1 MNEDNSI
8 YRNLICTKSTSW
20 KKVWRALF
28 YLFDLFTTYYYE
40 NLWNH
45 YLFLITYQNWICF
58 VDEIISSWKYVKNSS
73 LKNRNEFQISTN
85 FFTFQSESF
94 ADLLVLVFFFCKNY
108 QLFKAHIFWEGQ
120 KILWNLHLT
129 FVLGSTSQKSGEDF
143 AKFCGLLRIY

>member
-1 MNEDNSI
+1 MQVHNYTNT
-8 YRNLICTKSTSW
+8 NKSHIKWMKITVFTETW
-20 KKVWRALF
+20 FAQNQYLVKKVWRALF

-94 ADLLVLVFFFCKNY
+94 ADLLVLVFFFVKTISCLRFIY
-108 QLFKAHIFWEGQ
+108 SEKATKFEE
-120 KILWNLHLT
+120 NLHLSFHVT
-129 FVLGSTSQKSGEDF
+129 
-143 AKFCGLLRIY
+143 KFCQN